1 MTMMKKTTALRS
13 CLAVAATLAIGTPAL
28 AQYGLP
34 GGSPDAAMSCEQIMG
49 EIARMDQTMGLANA
63 AIANANG
70 AAQAAD
76 TGVALGMEAA
86 LRSGALAK
94 MPGLGRFAG
103 MAAQAAKASAAAK
116 AEQGAQSVQ
125 AAQQRRAVMAGL
137 YQGRSC
143 GTTAPMTAPMT
154 AMTASMS
161 ATPAS
166 AVAVAALAVTQ
177 DLPLRA
183 AAAPTAGI
191 VGSLRAGANVYPT
204 GARNG
209 VWMEVD
215 DDNGAR
221 GWMSS
226 AFAKPR

>member
-1 MTMMKKTTALRS
+1 MINIKNKTAALRS
-13 CLAVAATLAIGTPAL
+13 SLALATALAIGTPAL
-28 AQYGLP
+28 AQYGLTGP
-34 GGSPDAAMSCEQIMG
+34 APEAALSCDQLMA
-49 EIARMDQTMGLANA
+49 EIALMDQAMGLANT
-63 AIANANG
+63 AIANAAG
-70 AAQAAD
+70 AAQATD

-116 AEQGAQSVQ
+116 AEQGAQAIQV
-125 AAQQRRAVMAGL
+125 AQQRRTMMAGL
-137 YQGRSC
+137 YQGRNC
-143 GTTAPMTAPMT
+143 GAPTSMT

-161 ATPAS
+161 ASPAS
-166 AVAVAALAVTQ
+166 AIAVAALAVTQ

-183 AAAPTAGI
+183 AAAPTAAVIGN
-191 VGSLRAGANVYPT
+191 LRAGANVYPT

>member
-1 MTMMKKTTALRS
+1 MT
-13 CLAVAATLAIGTPAL
+13 
-28 AQYGLP
+28 
-34 GGSPDAAMSCEQIMG
+34 CEQILG
-49 EIARMDQTMGLANA
+49 EMARMDQAMGLANTE
-63 AIANANG
+63 ITNANG
-70 AAQAAD
+70 AAKVAD

-86 LRSGALAK
+86 LRSGALNK

-116 AEQGAQSVQ
+116 AEQGAQAIQ
-125 AAQQRRAVMAGL
+125 AAQQRRAIMAGL
-137 YQGRSC
+137 YQGRNC
-143 GTTAPMTAPMT
+143 GVQAAPTPVAMVSTAAAAAAP
-154 AMTASMS
+154 
-161 ATPAS
+161 
-166 AVAVAALAVTQ
+166 AALVTTQ

-183 AAAPTAGI
+183 AAAPTAA
-191 VGSLRAGANVYPT
+191 VLGSLRAGASVYPT

-215 DDNGAR
+215 DDNGIR

>member
-1 MTMMKKTTALRS
+1 MNIIKNKTTALRS
-13 CLAVAATLAIGTPAL
+13 SLALATALAIGTPAL
-28 AQYGLP
+28 AQYSLNGATPEASL
-34 GGSPDAAMSCEQIMG
+34 SCDQLMG
-49 EIARMDQTMGLANA
+49 EIARMDQAMGLANT
-63 AIANANG
+63 AIANAAG
-70 AAQAAD
+70 AAQATD

-116 AEQGAQSVQ
+116 AEQGAQAIQV
-125 AAQQRRAVMAGL
+125 AQQRRTMMAGL
-137 YQGRSC
+137 YQGRNCS
-143 GTTAPMTAPMT
+143 APTNMT

-161 ATPAS
+161 ASPAS
-166 AVAVAALAVTQ
+166 ATAVAVAALAVTQ

-183 AAAPTAGI
+183 AAAPTAAVIGN
-191 VGSLRAGANVYPT
+191 LRAGANVYPT